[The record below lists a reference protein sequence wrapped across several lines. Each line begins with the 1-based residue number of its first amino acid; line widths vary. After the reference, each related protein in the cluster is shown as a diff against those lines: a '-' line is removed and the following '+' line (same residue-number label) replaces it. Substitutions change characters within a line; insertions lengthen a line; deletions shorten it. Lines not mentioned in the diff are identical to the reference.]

1 MSYKSVPNILS
12 RNINI
17 TCSKI
22 GSNSALSEVLKSDA
36 VKRLFNQ
43 PNIII
48 KTIPLDEPSDS
59 NLTNTN
65 GFPDKR
71 NGIHDD
77 LPNVFEPDISIHAVK
92 PTSSVEKIDDS
103 TLLPSK
109 NEGKSEIAL
118 VPIKRKKK
126 NCNHF
131 EPCENIICDVNV
143 EQYVDQDG
151 VEPMLAINI
160 DEDEINAPVSKHC
173 KNEKCDALNIDHDRC
188 RRALIKLNRVD
199 RRGPCDICG
208 LRLKYNKS
216 RIHHRNC
223 KRKNEYRHNEN
234 DGAQVLREKLRER
247 ELQLLEA
254 AKLKKN
260 DYMDPV
266 NGYSKALEALQNND
280 ELIVIPKT
288 TTPQQTPIITITTVP
303 SNSGVNQQF
312 PNIKDVF
319 GSILP
324 NLPIMLSQ
332 SNVVIG
338 KKIEDRSSPPP
349 LKPINNTTG
358 GTLTQILQNPF
369 IKVTGIPQGS
379 FVQPMSINDWLM
391 TQQVVTTP
399 IQPKPFLTP
408 IRVVPIANLK
418 TQPSLLHQTQGIPRF
433 CIMTDTGIRV
443 PTPAQTQQQQQTPQV
458 TQQPIQPKPPKTQQ
472 LVPQLQKQPQKQP
485 TPNII
490 KFRVVQPGTEV
501 KLVTT
506 SAQEARAAKNRIWK
520 KNARLRKKR
529 AGRMFNCTYCPKRF
543 STDWYFKMHVARHR
557 GEMLFSCK
565 LCEEPFSNKY
575 DIKKHVG
582 KEHKEGQ
589 VRCEVCGFIFPSE
602 DDLQKHMKS
611 TTRLMCEECRQT
623 YKTCTIL
630 LEHQKKHGSVVCV
643 QCRIQVPKLRYKKH
657 LLVQHGMSK
666 TKIEN
671 ECTKMKCPIDCD
683 FANEKGEK
691 KSNGIK
697 QEINYDETDSI
708 SDQISIQ
715 DEMTFIKEESNGIDS
730 EEDNDSDDEGALEIN
745 EDGDETEIDE
755 EDIKLELP
763 RGSYECPGCGDDFD
777 TEDEL
782 SEHNDTCLRAA
793 LKLSLLKNP
802 NKSQSNCDLAFSNRV
817 SENGRKENK
826 ESSKSAE
833 TT

>member
-1 MSYKSVPNILS
+1 M
-12 RNINI
+12 
-17 TCSKI
+17 
-22 GSNSALSEVLKSDA
+22 KSDA

-48 KTIPLDEPSDS
+48 KTIPLDDPSDI

-65 GFPDKR
+65 GFSDKR
-71 NGIHDD
+71 NGIYND
-77 LPNVFEPDISIHAVK
+77 LHNPFEPDISIHAVK
-92 PTSSVEKIDDS
+92 TTNTEKIIDDS

-118 VPIKRKKK
+118 VPIKRKTK
-126 NCNHF
+126 NCNHL
-131 EPCENIICDVNV
+131 EPCENIICDVNIQ
-143 EQYVDQDG
+143 QYVDQDG
-151 VEPMLAINI
+151 VEPLLAINI
-160 DEDEINAPVSKHC
+160 DDDEINAPVAKHC
-173 KNEKCDALNIDHDRC
+173 KNEKCDSLSIEHDRC
-188 RRALIKLNRVD
+188 RRVLIKLHRVDD
-199 RRGPCDICG
+199 RRGCCDICG

-223 KRKNEYRHNEN
+223 KRKNAYRHNEN

-247 ELQLLEA
+247 EIQLLEA

-266 NGYSKALEALQNND
+266 NGYSKALEALQNNE

-288 TTPQQTPIITITTVP
+288 TVPQQTPIITITTVP
-303 SNSGVNQQF
+303 SNSGNQQQY

-319 GSILP
+319 RSILP
-324 NLPIMLSQ
+324 KLPIMLSQ
-332 SNVVIG
+332 SNVIIG
-338 KKIEDRSSPPP
+338 KQIGAEDRSSPPP
-349 LKPINNTTG
+349 LKPIRPQIENTNNTTT
-358 GTLTQILQNPF
+358 GTLSQMLQNPF

-391 TQQVVTTP
+391 SQQIVTTP

-433 CIMTDTGIRV
+433 CIMADTGIRA
-443 PTPAQTQQQQQTPQV
+443 PTPAQTQQQQQQQR
-458 TQQPIQPKPPKTQQ
+458 QQPQQQQQQEQQKQEQKPPQ
-472 LVPQLQKQPQKQP
+472 
-485 TPNII
+485 PNII
-490 KFRVVQPGTEV
+490 KFRVLQPATPTDV
-501 KLVTT
+501 KIIPN
-506 SAQEARAAKNRIWK
+506 SIQETRAAKSRIWK

-575 DIKKHVG
+575 DIKKHVS
-582 KEHKEGQ
+582 KEHKEGE
-589 VRCEVCGFIFPSE
+589 VRCEVCGNICSSE
-602 DDLQKHMKS
+602 TELQEHMKL
-611 TTRLMCEECRQT
+611 TTRLMCEECKQM
-623 YKTCTIL
+623 YKTCNAFY
-630 LEHQKKHGSVVCV
+630 EHQKKHGSVVCV

-683 FANEKGEK
+683 FANETGEK
-691 KSNGIK
+691 IIINNSNGIK
-697 QEINYDETDSI
+697 QEINFDETDSI

-730 EEDNDSDDEGALEIN
+730 EDDNDSDDEGALEIN

-763 RGSYECPGCGDDFD
+763 RGSYECPSCGEDFE

-782 SEHNDTCLRAA
+782 SEHNNICLRAA
-793 LKLSLLKNP
+793 LKLCEFLFFFFFVLYQLFAKKYILS
-802 NKSQSNCDLAFSNRV
+802 SFFSV
-817 SENGRKENK
+817 FK
-826 ESSKSAE
+826 
-833 TT
+833 

>member
-1 MSYKSVPNILS
+1 M
-12 RNINI
+12 
-17 TCSKI
+17 
-22 GSNSALSEVLKSDA
+22 KSDA

-48 KTIPLDEPSDS
+48 KTIPLANPPNS
-59 NLTNTN
+59 NSSNTN
-65 GFPDKR
+65 GFSDKR
-71 NGIHDD
+71 NGIYNDFQN
-77 LPNVFEPDISIHAVK
+77 PFEPDISIHAVK
-92 PTSSVEKIDDS
+92 ANSIDKIDDS

-118 VPIKRKKK
+118 VPIKRKVK
-126 NCNHF
+126 NCNHS

-143 EQYVDQDG
+143 QQYVDQNG
-151 VEPMLAINI
+151 VSPMLATDI
-160 DEDEINAPVSKHC
+160 DEYDANAPVSKHC
-173 KNEKCDALNIDHDRC
+173 KNVKCDALSIEHDRC
-188 RRALIKLNRVD
+188 RRALIKLHRVD
-199 RRGPCDICG
+199 RRGCCDICG

-216 RIHHRNC
+216 RIYHKNC

-247 ELQLLEA
+247 EIQLLEA

-266 NGYSKALEALQNND
+266 TGYSKALEALQNND

-288 TTPQQTPIITITTVP
+288 TTTPQQAPIITITTVP
-303 SNSGVNQQF
+303 NNQGNQQF
-312 PNIKDVF
+312 PNMKDVF

-324 NLPIMLSQ
+324 NIPIMLSQ
-332 SNVVIG
+332 SNLVIG
-338 KKIEDRSSPPP
+338 KQIAEERSSPPP
-349 LKPINNTTG
+349 LQPILSPPPLRPITSTENASNTG
-358 GTLTQILQNPF
+358 GTLAQMLQNPF

-433 CIMTDTGIRV
+433 CIMADTGIRA
-443 PTPAQTQQQQQTPQV
+443 PTPAQTQQHQQHQQQLH
-458 TQQPIQPKPPKTQQ
+458 QQQQ
-472 LVPQLQKQPQKQP
+472 QQQHQQKQHQ
-485 TPNII
+485 PNII
-490 KFRVVQPGTEV
+490 KLRPVQPIA
-501 KLVTT
+501 KIQNN
-506 SAQEARAAKNRIWK
+506 SIQESRAAKSKIWK

-575 DIKKHVG
+575 DIKKHVA
-582 KEHKEGQ
+582 KEHKEGE
-589 VRCEVCGFIFPSE
+589 VRCEVCGLICSSE
-602 DDLQKHMKS
+602 TELQKHMKML
-611 TTRLMCEECRQT
+611 THLKCEECKQSF
-623 YKTCTIL
+623 KTCHTFN
-630 LEHQKKHGSVVCV
+630 EHQKKHGSVVCV

-657 LLVQHGMSK
+657 LLVQHGMSM
-666 TKIEN
+666 TKVDN
-671 ECTKMKCPIDCD
+671 ECTKMRCPIDCD
-683 FANEKGEK
+683 FANETGEK
-691 KSNGIK
+691 KMNGIK
-697 QEINYDETDSI
+697 QEINFDENDSI

-715 DEMTFIKEESNGIDS
+715 DEMAFVKEESNGIDS
-730 EEDNDSDDEGALEIN
+730 EDGDDSDDEGALEIN
-745 EDGDETEIDE
+745 EDGEETEIDE

-763 RGSYECPGCGDDFD
+763 RGSYECPGCGEDFE

-782 SEHNDTCLRAA
+782 SEHNNICLRAA
-793 LKLSLLKNP
+793 LKLCKFLWIL
-802 NKSQSNCDLAFSNRV
+802 FFFI
-817 SENGRKENK
+817 
-826 ESSKSAE
+826 
-833 TT
+833 